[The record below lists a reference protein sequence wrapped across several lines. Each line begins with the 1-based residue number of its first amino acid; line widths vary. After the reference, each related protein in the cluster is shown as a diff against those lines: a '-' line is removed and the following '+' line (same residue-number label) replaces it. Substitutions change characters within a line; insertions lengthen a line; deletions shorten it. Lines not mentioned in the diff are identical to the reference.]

1 MRKVTVGVRIDPT
14 RVDRLDRV
22 AAEMTRRAA
31 GAEVKRGD
39 AARVAMERG
48 IDSLEKELGLE
59 ALPAVAAAKPAKKGV
74 APARKPTK

>member
-1 MRKVTVGVRIDPT
+1 MRKVTVGVRVEPS
-14 RVDRLDRV
+14 RVERLDKV

-48 IDSLEKELGLE
+48 IDSLEKELGIE
-59 ALPAVAAAKPAKKGV
+59 ALFAVDVAKPTKKGPTTARKPAK
-74 APARKPTK
+74 